1 MSNSQR
7 SPGLAL
13 THPGRPRTIPPMH
26 IKYRI
31 GIMPGPWP
39 KGREGVDFLWE
50 LTDFLERS
58 GIDSL
63 WLSDRLSSPTPVPEV
78 MTTLAAVAA
87 RTQTLKFG
95 PSVIVLPYRTPVVA
109 AKEMAT
115 LDWLSRG
122 RFFPAVGV
130 GVELP
135 REFDASGVPFK
146 ERGRRTDEAIHVIR
160 LLWTQDE
167 VSFQGEFYKLDRV
180 TIFPKPWQTPPPIWI
195 GGKSEAAIKRTA
207 RVGDGWM
214 PSFIT
219 PEEFRVGA
227 ERVKELA
234 RAAGREVPEDHF
246 GTLINFAVADSSEA
260 ALAMAE
266 PYIQRGRVDDATM
279 KQCTAFGPA
288 DAVIAKIEEY
298 VKSGA
303 SKFILRPLCPPAR
316 MLEQL
321 AILAERVAPEYHS
334 R

>member
-1 MSNSQR
+1 MEIR
-7 SPGLAL
+7 
-13 THPGRPRTIPPMH
+13 
-26 IKYRI
+26 YRI

-39 KGREGVDFLWE
+39 AGRDGVDFLWT
-50 LTDFLERS
+50 LTEFLEQS
-58 GIDSL
+58 GIDSI
-63 WLSDRLSSPTPVPEV
+63 WLSDRLSSPAPVPEV
-78 MTTLAAVAA
+78 MTTLSAIAA
-87 RTQTLKFG
+87 RTRKLKFG

-135 REFDASGVPFK
+135 REFEASGVPFNQ
-146 ERGRRTDEAIHVIR
+146 RGRRTDEAIHVIR

-167 VSFQGEFYKLDRV
+167 VNFQGEFYKLDRV

-195 GGKSEAAIKRTA
+195 GGKSDAAIRRTA

-219 PEEFRVGA
+219 PDEFKSGA
-227 ERVKELA
+227 DRVKELA
-234 RAAGREVPEDHF
+234 HAAGREVPEDHF
-246 GTLINFAVADSSEA
+246 GTLINFAIADSGEGA
-260 ALAMAE
+260 QTMAL
-266 PYIQRGRVDDATM
+266 PYLQRGRVDDATM

-288 DAVIAKIEEY
+288 EVLVAKIEEY
-298 VKSGA
+298 VKGGA
-303 SKFILRPLCPPAR
+303 SKFILRPLCPPPR

-321 AILAERVAPEYHS
+321 QLLAERVVPEYHS

>member
-1 MSNSQR
+1 M
-7 SPGLAL
+7 
-13 THPGRPRTIPPMH
+13 
-26 IKYRI
+26 
-31 GIMPGPWP
+31 
-39 KGREGVDFLWE
+39 
-50 LTDFLERS
+50 
-58 GIDSL
+58 
-63 WLSDRLSSPTPVPEV
+63 
-78 MTTLAAVAA
+78 
-87 RTQTLKFG
+87 
-95 PSVIVLPYRTPVVA
+95 LPYRTPVVA

-219 PEEFRVGA
+219 PEELRVGVD
-227 ERVKELA
+227 RVQELA
-234 RAAGREVPEDHF
+234 AAAGREVPEDHF
-246 GTLINFAVADSSEA
+246 GTLINFAIAESSEA
-260 ALAMAE
+260 ALAMAQ
-266 PYIQRGRVDDATM
+266 PFIQRGRVDEATM
-279 KQCTAFGPA
+279 KQCTAFGPV
-288 DAVIAKIEEY
+288 DTVIAKVEEY
-298 VKSGA
+298 VKGGA
-303 SKFILRPLCPPAR
+303 SKFILRPLCPSER

-321 AILAERVAPEYHS
+321 AVIAEHVAPEYH
-334 R
+334 RR